1 MRQTKSA
8 YFTRNLIVSPLI
20 DTVRFMLITLICMAV
35 FYYGQ
40 KLHLAAFICIIV
52 VVVTAIVYLDIA
64 ASSGLISLTR
74 GKLTPLAEVD
84 PELLKMV

>member
-1 MRQTKSA
+1 
-8 YFTRNLIVSPLI
+8 
-20 DTVRFMLITLICMAV
+20 MAV

-52 VVVTAIVYLDIA
+52 VVVTAIVYLDIS